1 MLSYSLQPLR
11 KTLNFPSNVLKISI
25 IHLIATQKVSL
36 RGGYSEHMA
45 ILKCKGMLVK
55 KREIKKEI
63 SSDSN
68 GSYLGIPLW
77 LVFSQVLQ
85 L

>member
-1 MLSYSLQPLR
+1 
-11 KTLNFPSNVLKISI
+11 
-25 IHLIATQKVSL
+25 L

-68 GSYLGIPLW
+68 GSYLGILLW